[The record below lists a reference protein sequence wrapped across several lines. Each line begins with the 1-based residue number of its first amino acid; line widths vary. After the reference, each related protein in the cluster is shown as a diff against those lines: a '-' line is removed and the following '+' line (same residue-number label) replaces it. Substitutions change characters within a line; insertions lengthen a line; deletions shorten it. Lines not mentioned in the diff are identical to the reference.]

1 MNLYLVSRRRAW
13 QSEEELAASSDC
25 APSVLATFGGDIR
38 WVRSYVFV
46 EEDGSFSADCVY
58 EATSIE
64 RLEAYADAMMLPADE
79 IRRVHVSAEASDAAR
94 EGAPGRVPDE
104 ARERAARVVRP

>member
-13 QSEEELAASSDC
+13 MSEEELAASADC
-25 APSVLATFGGDIR
+25 APAVLATFGGDIR
-38 WVRSYVFV
+38 WVRSYVFA

-58 EATSIE
+58 EATSVE

-79 IRRVHVSAEASDAAR
+79 IRPVHMVAA
-94 EGAPGRVPDE
+94 A
-104 ARERAARVVRP
+104 

>member
-1 MNLYLVSRRRAW
+1 MDLYLVSRRRAW
-13 QSEEELAASSDC
+13 LSEEELAATADC
-25 APSVLATFGGDIR
+25 MPALLATFGGDIR

-79 IRRVHVSAEASDAAR
+79 IRPVHAFAA
-94 EGAPGRVPDE
+94 A
-104 ARERAARVVRP
+104 